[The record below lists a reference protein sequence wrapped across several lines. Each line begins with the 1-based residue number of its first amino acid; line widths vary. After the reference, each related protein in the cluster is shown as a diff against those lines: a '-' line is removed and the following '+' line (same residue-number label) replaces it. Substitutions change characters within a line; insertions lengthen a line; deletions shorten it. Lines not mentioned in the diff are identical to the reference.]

1 LPEIERDAAD
11 DAASFA
17 AWQAADN
24 QWRRD
29 NLKPPHQREHFQIAE
44 IAEALARLPGRPE
57 VDAELRRS
65 ITFDLYEWIERREFA
80 QEDVLMLVGGSKSW
94 VPFPLD
100 EVLNDAT
107 RKLIGNPKSS
117 PRRPVFELSSV
128 DGSVWLNLG
137 AIILTRPAVHGYLD
151 RCGFDG
157 APRVT
162 AEWFGKAVKPRRQ
175 NHGPKPELRNRIIK
189 KMLSDLCS
197 GRRSKEELQSDTI
210 EALAK
215 EYGGS
220 PNTANKARKEALSQ
234 FSQMQS
240 SNQ

>member
-1 LPEIERDAAD
+1 MLDIERD
-11 DAASFA
+11 A

-24 QWRRD
+24 QWLRD
-29 NLKPPHQREHFQIAE
+29 NLQPPHQREHFQVAE

-57 VDAELRRS
+57 VDPQLRRS
-65 ITFDLYEWIERREFA
+65 ITNDLYEWIERREFA
-80 QEDVLMLVGGSKSW
+80 EEDVLMLVGGSKLF

-107 RKLIGNPKSS
+107 QKLIGNPKSS
-117 PRRPVFELSSV
+117 PRRPVFELSSF
-128 DGSVWLNLG
+128 DRLVWLNLG
-137 AIILTRPAVHGYLD
+137 AIILTRPAVRRYLD

-162 AEWFGKAVKPRRQ
+162 AEWFRKAAKPRRQ
-175 NHGPKPELRNRIIK
+175 NPGPKPKLRNRITE
-189 KMLSDLCS
+189 KMLADLCS
-197 GRRSKEELQSDTI
+197 RTRSKEQLQGDTL

-220 PNTANKARKEALSQ
+220 PNTADKARKEALTQ
-234 FSQMQS
+234 FPQMQS
-240 SNQ
+240 SDH